1 VPAWPA
7 WSRAKDDNRNARYQR
22 PLNDVRILYIFPHPD
37 DESFGPARAMAA
49 ERRQGHAVY
58 LLTLTRG
65 EATNMRHKFAWTLE
79 QMGEARYREMQNVK
93 TTLELADMRILDL
106 PDGKLKELD
115 PWSIEQV
122 IREEIL
128 RVKPHVVVT
137 FPVHGI
143 SGFHDHLVTHF
154 TVTRV
159 YLELRGPD
167 HPWLQ
172 RLAFFTL
179 IAAPAN
185 FPWHVNITKPEEI
198 DCSFDASDADMER
211 FHKALDCYVT
221 YADVIAATK
230 IHDVFGKDV
239 HFEIFREDHKPPLKD
254 LFEGLQP

>member
-1 VPAWPA
+1 
-7 WSRAKDDNRNARYQR
+7 
-22 PLNDVRILYIFPHPD
+22 VRILYIFPHPD

-79 QMGEARYREMQNVK
+79 QMGEARYREMQDVK

>member
-1 VPAWPA
+1 
-7 WSRAKDDNRNARYQR
+7 
-22 PLNDVRILYIFPHPD
+22 VRILYIFPHPD

-65 EATNMRHKFAWTLE
+65 EATNVRHKFAWTLE

>member
-1 VPAWPA
+1 
-7 WSRAKDDNRNARYQR
+7 
-22 PLNDVRILYIFPHPD
+22 VRILYVFPHPD

-49 ERRQGHAVY
+49 ERRQGHQVY

-65 EATNMRHKFAWTLE
+65 EATNVRHKFGWTLE
-79 QMGEARYREMQNVK
+79 QMGEARYREMQDVK
-93 TTLELADMRILDL
+93 TTLEVADMRILDL